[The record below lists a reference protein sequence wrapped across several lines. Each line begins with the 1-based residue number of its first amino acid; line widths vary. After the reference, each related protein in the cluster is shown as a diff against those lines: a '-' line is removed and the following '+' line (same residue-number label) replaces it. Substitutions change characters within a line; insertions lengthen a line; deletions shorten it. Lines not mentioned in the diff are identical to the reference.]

1 MLAKHAAAIADRYAL
16 MGWPVS
22 HSWSPFIHGLFAK
35 QTGQNLQYRLI
46 EVPPEQFR
54 TTAIQFF
61 LDGGKGL
68 NVTVPHKQ
76 AAAELVN
83 ELTPRAARARAVN
96 TIRLKL
102 GTTTELV
109 GDNTDGVG
117 LIHDLADNLHVAIE
131 GTKILVLGAGGA
143 TRGVLGPLLEQ
154 KPERLVIANR
164 TPERAAELAAEFGA
178 LGDVRG
184 VGFEA
189 IDGGPYDLVINA
201 TSAGLQGEVPPVPAA
216 TIGARTVCYDMAYA
230 KGDTPFTRWAREHRA
245 QAAHKGWGMLVEQAA
260 EAFTIWRGVRPST
273 RPVLDLLASGVA
285 DRA

>member
-1 MLAKHAAAIADRYAL
+1 MLPKHGAPPPDRYAL
-16 MGWPVS
+16 MGFPVS

-35 QTGQNLQYRLI
+35 QTGQNLQYRLV
-46 EVPPEQFR
+46 EVAPEQFR

-96 TIRLKL
+96 TIRLKI

-109 GDNTDGVG
+109 GDNTDGIG
-117 LIHDLADNLHVAIE
+117 LVNDLSDNLHVALE

-154 KPERLVIANR
+154 KPEMLVIANR
-164 TPERAAELAAEFGA
+164 TAERAAELAAEFGA
-178 LGDVRG
+178 VGPVRG
-184 VGFEA
+184 VGFEG

-201 TSAGLQGEVPPVPAA
+201 TSAGLQGEMPPVPNG
-216 TIGARTVCYDMAYA
+216 IVGPRTVCYDMSYA
-230 KGDTPFTRWAREHRA
+230 KGETPFTKWAREHRA
-245 QAAHKGWGMLVEQAA
+245 AAAYKGWGMLVEQAA
-260 EAFTIWRGVRPST
+260 EAFAIWRGVRPST
-273 RPVLDLLASGVA
+273 RPVLDLLTSGAV
-285 DRA
+285 DR

>member
-1 MLAKHAAAIADRYAL
+1 MSTQHAPAADRYAL
-16 MGWPVS
+16 MGFPVS

-35 QTGQNLQYRLI
+35 QTGQHLQYRLV
-46 EVPPEQFR
+46 EVAPEQFR

-68 NVTVPHKQ
+68 NITVPHKQ

-96 TIRLKL
+96 TIRLKT

-109 GDNTDGVG
+109 GDNTDGIG
-117 LIHDLADNLHVAIE
+117 LVNDLTDNLHVPLE
-131 GTKILVLGAGGA
+131 GARILILGAGGA

-154 KPERLVIANR
+154 QPEMLVIANR
-164 TPERAAELAAEFGA
+164 TAARAAELAAEFGA
-178 LGDVRG
+178 LGTVRG
-184 VGFEA
+184 VGFDA

-201 TSAGLQGEVPPVPAA
+201 TSAGLQGEMPPVPAA
-216 TIGARTVCYDMAYA
+216 AVGSRTVCYDMSYA
-230 KGDTPFTRWAREHRA
+230 KGATPFTLWARERGA

-260 EAFTIWRGVRPST
+260 EAFASWRGVRPST
-273 RPVLDLLASGVA
+273 RPVLDLLTSGVV